1 MKKWIQNYIDK
12 ELKQRTDEFF
22 KDISEQHKKFILEE
36 QKNQRELKIN
46 LTKHNLQIES
56 GLKTL
61 VKLVNHLTKEK
72 KSNKKLLKDE

>member
-1 MKKWIQNYIDK
+1 MNFLKIYQNNIKIYF
-12 ELKQRTDEFF
+12 RRA
-22 KDISEQHKKFILEE
+22 
-36 QKNQRELKIN
+36 KNQRELKIN